1 MSSSCDADDLALN
14 QTTSSGWLKGSYK
27 CIQMF
32 NRDLARKKKKTKP
45 NQTLFVSNTD
55 PLSEYEL

>member
-1 MSSSCDADDLALN
+1 MYSDVQQRFS
-14 QTTSSGWLKGSYK
+14 KE
-27 CIQMF
+27 
-32 NRDLARKKKKTKP
+32 KKKKTKP